1 MRRGERSPFTQTAE
15 PSPPAQAE
23 SSVSVIAP
31 SAEQIVALQRSAG
44 NAAVARLLSGGPRA
58 TRLVQSRPAA
68 VARQHAPVADP
79 AQAEVMPAPLKV
91 TWAKDPF
98 EISLA
103 AQRSF
108 GDDKLEIIVHYTGP
122 HATTGPF
129 VKDNTKRLTV
139 SVAPKPLAPKLS
151 TGEGSSVDIDLYGDG
166 RKIVRLRST
175 PSFDSRPSSRGRQ
188 HDLDAVEQGR
198 SVFSSSLWVLDPK
211 AGEADIPAPVPE
223 EHPGENPSFSMKLG
237 QKTPELRAEIDGD
250 GDQQKEL
257 VVTLTAV
264 ENYADPDFKDAVSK
278 LKVNIIQKST
288 GHERSAT
295 FDVPRSAARGS
306 LFPIVTEVTDGK
318 APTRISL
325 VLPSNTQFLD
335 IWPGTLND
343 KEARYVVSLGDRA
356 INYLLPPDP
365 KGQKDVGE
373 GIKTQVA
380 GAIIAWDIRLGAHRD
395 EFRVTVR
402 DRGDGKGA
410 FGITALND
418 GDPTGGG
425 MGAEVKLDGP
435 IRGRLVETG
444 AASVGFD
451 LDGDGKADL
460 QLFDQLTTPSEADG
474 GGPPERQRNHRVRLT
489 GPAVGGDRTFNF
501 QYRHGFLT
509 GGMAN
514 PGAADL
520 EADRNAKAVV
530 VMGAQAKQGSFSE
543 QVTLLETAM
552 MPMRKKAADAGVLD
566 MKLYNAWA
574 SLSQAMIKIE
584 IASMKGEE
592 IDFIQQISAAGLA
605 SGLEDQMN
613 ALTTWNDFRAAHMS
627 TYSGNTYTGASQTSL
642 VGGVIAKK
650 GYGYTAADALRAG
663 KWGQALASYRQL
675 VRGLDRW
682 VADRYESA
690 KGVKREDA
698 QEARYMSQLQDQL
711 ATMSGKPDVIRPSA
725 VFHPDKKF
733 KDESGYVNAIPLA
746 LYCWREG
753 DTWKLK
759 DLTNPAKPYT
769 YSADADPKQSG
780 PPLALFAELDDPD
793 HYPAGLVQFHVP
805 GATAGTVNVRDR
817 LTWKKFF
824 SYLGLGLAAVG
835 LTLATFGTGT
845 VAVAGVWALTASA
858 VSGAV
863 AAGIDLAEHIQ
874 HDNLDARTAV
884 MDIAQIVGGLAGAGA
899 LAGGRLAMSA
909 ASAPAAARFTGAWA
923 RTAVVAQRLNVPL
936 TAIAME
942 RTSSRS
948 ASSPRAQRAS
958 STRSSRTRI

>member
-1 MRRGERSPFTQTAE
+1 M
-15 PSPPAQAE
+15 
-23 SSVSVIAP
+23 
-31 SAEQIVALQRSAG
+31 ALQRSAG
-44 NAAVARLLSGGPRA
+44 NAAVARLLSGRPQA
-58 TRLVQSRPAA
+58 TGIVESRPAV
-68 VARQHAPVADP
+68 VARQSPPVADP
-79 AQAEVMPAPLKV
+79 AKSDVMPAPLKV
-91 TWAKDPF
+91 TWAKDSF

-103 AQRSF
+103 AQRNF
-108 GDDKLEIIVHYTGP
+108 GDDKLEIVVRYTGP

-139 SVAPKPLAPKLS
+139 SVAPKPLTPNMSA
-151 TGEGSSVDIDLYGDG
+151 GEGTSVEIDLYGDG
-166 RKIVRLRST
+166 RKLVRLRST
-175 PSFDSRPSSRGRQ
+175 PSFDERPQSRGRQ
-188 HDLDAVEQGR
+188 HDFDAIVEGS

-250 GDQQKEL
+250 GDQRKEL
-257 VVTLTAV
+257 AVTLTAV
-264 ENYADPDFKDAVSK
+264 ENYEDPNYKDLVSK
-278 LKVNIIQKST
+278 LKVHITQKST
-288 GHERSAT
+288 GQERTAT
-295 FDVPRSAARGS
+295 FDVPRSATRGS

-325 VLPSNTQFLD
+325 VIPSNTHFLN
-335 IWPGTLND
+335 IWPGALND
-343 KEARYVVSLGDRA
+343 KEAKYVVSLGDRA
-356 INYLLPPDP
+356 INYLFPPDP
-365 KGQKDVGE
+365 KGQADVGE

-380 GAIIAWDIRLGAHRD
+380 GAIIAWDIRLGAHGD

-418 GDPTGGG
+418 GEPTGGG
-425 MGAEVKLDGP
+425 MGAEVKLSGP
-435 IRGRLVETG
+435 IRGRLVDTG
-444 AASVGFD
+444 ATSVGID

-489 GPAVGGDRTFNF
+489 GPAVAGDRTFSF
-501 QYRHGFLT
+501 QYRYGFLT

-514 PGAADL
+514 PGPADL

-530 VMGAQAKQGSFSE
+530 VMSAQAKQGSFSE

-574 SLSQAMIKIE
+574 SLSQAMITIE
-584 IASMKGEE
+584 IASMKGEP
-592 IDFIQQISAAGLA
+592 IGFMQQMGAAGLA
-605 SGLEDQMN
+605 IALENQMN
-613 ALTTWNDFRAAHMS
+613 TLTTWNELQAVHMS
-627 TYSGNTYTGASQTSL
+627 TRSGNTYTGASRTSL
-642 VGGVIAKK
+642 GGRVIENR
-650 GYGYTAADALRAG
+650 GYGYGAADALRAG
-663 KWGQALASYRQL
+663 KWAQALASYRHL

-682 VADRYESA
+682 VADSYESA

-711 ATMSGKPDVIRPSA
+711 ATLSGKSGVARPSA

-780 PPLALFAELDDPD
+780 PPLALFGELDDPD
-793 HYPAGLVQFHVP
+793 HYPAGLVQFHVS
-805 GATAGTVNVRDR
+805 GGIAGTVNVRDR

-824 SYLGLGLAAVG
+824 TYLGLGLAAVG

-899 LAGGRLAMSA
+899 LAG
-909 ASAPAAARFTGAWA
+909 
-923 RTAVVAQRLNVPL
+923 
-936 TAIAME
+936 
-942 RTSSRS
+942 
-948 ASSPRAQRAS
+948 
-958 STRSSRTRI
+958 